1 MTQEPQKLDPLQ
13 PRYVDKQISL
23 VDEKLIRDRTGDLE
37 KSINDQVQVLGEE
50 ANEYLHTRCEE
61 LKNLVRTVD
70 QSDAMVKRMKKE
82 LPLFSITSCLSERN
96 DVIQCRKA
104 GKSTDC
110 QRCREDFE
118 ACVRSAEFPSFVE

>member
-1 MTQEPQKLDPLQ
+1 MGGANTTVEEPKTVDPPEDHSLKTSISIDETLGQVLTLMTQEPQKLEYVTLISSFSPPSPLQ

-70 QSDAMVKRMKKE
+70 QSDAMVKR
-82 LPLFSITSCLSERN
+82 
-96 DVIQCRKA
+96 
-104 GKSTDC
+104 
-110 QRCREDFE
+110 
-118 ACVRSAEFPSFVE
+118 